1 MSEIRRDSYTPFF
14 DGIISD
20 IISIPIAEG
29 RRLLMLSGV
38 AAQDPDGE
46 AFQSNVIAGGA
57 EAQVRHVWKR
67 IEFILQQHGASVAD
81 IVKIVTYVTD
91 ARYLVHPTSKV
102 IREVFAGGPVPV
114 STGLVVT
121 ALAYPE
127 MLVEV
132 DVIAVAG

>member
-1 MSEIRRDSYTPFF
+1 MGEIRRDSYTPFF

-29 RRLLMLSGV
+29 RNLLMLSGV
-38 AAQDPDGE
+38 AAQNPDGSP
-46 AFQSNVIAGGA
+46 FQSNVIEGGI
-57 EAQVRHVWKR
+57 EAQVRHVWAR
-67 IEFILQQHGASVAD
+67 IAFILEQHGASVRD
-81 IVKIVTYVTD
+81 VVKIVTYVTD
-91 ARYLVHPTSKV
+91 SRHLVNPTSKV

-114 STGLVVT
+114 STGLVVSG
-121 ALAYPE
+121 LAYPE

>member
-1 MSEIRRDSYTPFF
+1 MGEIRRDSYTPFF

-29 RRLLMLSGV
+29 RKMLMLSGV
-38 AAQDPDGE
+38 AAQNPDGTP
-46 AFQSNVIAGGA
+46 FKSNVIDGGI

-67 IEFILQQHGASVAD
+67 IAYILDQHGASVSD
-81 IVKIVTYVTD
+81 VVKIVTYVTD
-91 ARYLVHPTSKV
+91 SRHLVNPTAGV

-114 STGLVVT
+114 STGLVVSG
-121 ALAYPE
+121 LAYPE

-132 DVIAVAG
+132 DVIAVTG

>member
-1 MSEIRRDSYTPFF
+1 MNMIRRDSYTPFF

-38 AAQDPDGE
+38 AAQDPDGVP
-46 AFQSNVIAGGA
+46 FQSNVIEGGI

-67 IEFILQQHGASVAD
+67 IEYILGQHDASAGD
-81 IVKIVTYVTD
+81 IVKTVTYVTD
-91 ARYLVHPTSKV
+91 ARYLVNPTAKV
-102 IREVFAGGPVPV
+102 MREVFAGKPVPV
-114 STGLVVT
+114 STGLVVS